1 MRCYFSKISIYFPIS
16 FTDVPV
22 IVTDYLNVEQ
32 RVVEGD
38 ALTPLEFVVDSNP
51 TSTYTFRKDGVD
63 VTGAPSPSAVNQPDP
78 AWYTVRQ
85 TGQPYTGTATS
96 DMSGQYEVTACNT
109 LGCVTS
115 KTTTFVVNCKYFAID
130 RNYITK
136 RQNTHLLK
144 LSPDEDS
151 RQLKYC

>member
-1 MRCYFSKISIYFPIS
+1 MRCYFSKISIYFLIS
-16 FTDVPV
+16 FTDAPV